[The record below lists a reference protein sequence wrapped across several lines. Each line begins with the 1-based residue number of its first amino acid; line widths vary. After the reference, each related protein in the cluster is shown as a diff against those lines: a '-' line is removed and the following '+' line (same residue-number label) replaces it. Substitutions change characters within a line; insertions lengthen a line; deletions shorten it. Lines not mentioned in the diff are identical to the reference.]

1 MQGKKFDEA
10 FSTDW
15 LDTPLRSLSRVDS
28 ALRCQV
34 CKDFYSTPMITSC
47 AHTFCSLC
55 IRRCLSNDGRCPTC
69 RGPEQELR
77 LRNNG
82 AIEELVEAFK
92 DARAEVLEFAR
103 EQTHAVPIPDSP
115 SKRSL
120 DERGIN
126 GDDNS
131 PKKRTR
137 YSRRLGNAK
146 ANVVIPDSDSD
157 DENDHQIPGN
167 FVFNPIYFCLIIET
181 LDRSLI
187 RCPICNLQMK
197 ESRVNAHLDRN
208 CQEEISGL
216 TGSFNQR
223 MTKNIMVAPPISFGK
238 PIKRPERLPQ
248 INFSMFK
255 DTQLRKKLGEHGL
268 AQGGSRLAMQKR
280 YAEWITLWNSN
291 CDATRPKP
299 PNELRGELERWE
311 RIQEGRGPGANSLS
325 EHVLK
330 IKDKDFDGKAW
341 SSTHVDSFRGLIE
354 KARHNFENPP
364 TLKLSEAESDHPA
377 GTRTEAV
384 ENSDEI
390 LIMNQPLALQE
401 DKVIEKS
408 YLSKQPSSQE
418 QSRYFKETA
427 GTLNV
432 NNVSV
437 LKENCSIIADSRSSG
452 SKLS

>member
-92 DARAEVLEFAR
+92 DARTEVLEFAR
-103 EQTHAVPIPDSP
+103 EQTNAVPIPDSP

-120 DERGIN
+120 DETGIN

-146 ANVVIPDSDSD
+146 ANIVIPDSDE
-157 DENDHQIPGN
+157 ENDHQTP
-167 FVFNPIYFCLIIET
+167 
-181 LDRSLI
+181 DRSLI

-208 CQEEISGL
+208 CQEDIPGI
-216 TGSFNQR
+216 TGSFTQR
-223 MTKNIMVAPPISFGK
+223 MTKNIMIAPHIDSGK
-238 PIKRPERLPQ
+238 PVKRPERLPQ

-311 RIQEGRGPGANSLS
+311 RIQEGRGPGASSLS
-325 EHVLK
+325 EHVFK

-354 KARHNFENPP
+354 KAKHKFENPP
-364 TLKLSEAESDHPA
+364 TSKLPEAGSDNPV
-377 GTRTEAV
+377 GTRIEAV
-384 ENSDEI
+384 ENSDDK
-390 LIMNQPLALQE
+390 LIMDQPVALQE
-401 DKVIEKS
+401 DKVIDKKC
-408 YLSKQPSSQE
+408 LSKQLSSQE

-432 NNVSV
+432 NNVAV
-437 LKENCSIIADSRSSG
+437 LKENCSIIADSSSSG
-452 SKLS
+452 SKLYEN